1 MWTVLKFDKKKIKDL
16 KAIFQKK
23 LGSSPVF
30 YIPKIKIQR
39 FFKNQAK
46 DYEFDVLGNYA
57 FCYHEKIAD
66 AKIYPLLN
74 NTIGLKYFLG
84 GFSFCQDQITDFIKK
99 CKSHEDK
106 SGFLTQSFFQ
116 IKNNSDFQFISG
128 PFNNFF
134 FQLIEER
141 KKKYVITLNSFK
153 INISKDK
160 TLFRTV

>member
-16 KAIFQKK
+16 KKIFQKK

-66 AKIYPLLN
+66 AIDEY
-74 NTIGLKYFLG
+74 
-84 GFSFCQDQITDFIKK
+84 ITTKPIIF
-99 CKSHEDK
+99 
-106 SGFLTQSFFQ
+106 
-116 IKNNSDFQFISG
+116 
-128 PFNNFF
+128 
-134 FQLIEER
+134 
-141 KKKYVITLNSFK
+141 KKKNT
-153 INISKDK
+153 
-160 TLFRTV
+160 